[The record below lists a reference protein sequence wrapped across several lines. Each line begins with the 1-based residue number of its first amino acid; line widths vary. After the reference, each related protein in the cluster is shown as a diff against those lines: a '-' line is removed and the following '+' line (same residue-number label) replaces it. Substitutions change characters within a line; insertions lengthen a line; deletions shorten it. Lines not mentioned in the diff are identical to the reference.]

1 MIQRHKP
8 LIAISFMLILAALSC
23 SLGGRGASPLG
34 ETYQSDQ
41 GGFILQKVTEYEF
54 EETFGMVLMKAPGAD
69 PDVGPFIMVYGGL
82 MEEDLNSQDI
92 LDEMQTQAGDMKFN
106 STKKTKVDGIEGLL
120 VEFSGIEEDQVVKG
134 KLFVVAPR
142 PLQEFYIVAIAPEE
156 RWKELEPTFNLV
168 LKSVSFIDAQPF
180 EFGFEDL
187 DSIPDEDWEPT
198 EEIVDPDDVF
208 EAPMETVQVIR
219 QWAVRAE
226 ASSEYSSDDYSAM
239 QATGEPNVE
248 ACEENPLAWA
258 SEASDTEEYLILYFE
273 TPVNPTELIIY
284 QSHNPSQ
291 VVEIQ
296 FIDTVGETWMLWDG
310 DPYESQYCPDKWTH
324 TIDLDEVFYA
334 DTVVIWVDQSILGLG
349 WVEIDAVELVGY
361 PLDGTSAAAPDQG
374 EPAEPAQPTQPPV
387 GDIPSNYSGLMAGPV
402 YQGWINIVIGE
413 TMEADLDQ
421 IMTIPGK
428 KSTDSWKPRESH
440 KQTYLYEMPWDGMTG
455 FISVTTEGWVYK
467 MNVSSN
473 THPTD
478 FALATVNRSVY
489 DELNAIYNRDKVIPY
504 EVMANLLESPGFLRE
519 QYYREEDEMLVS
531 TYSWYNAAGDRM
543 TGIFFNGR
551 LTGMMGLNFIPAE

>member
-82 MEEDLNSQDI
+82 VEEDLNSQDI

-226 ASSEYSSDDYSAM
+226 ASSEYGSDDYSAM

-296 FIDTVGETWMLWDG
+296 FIDTAGETWMLWDG

-478 FALATVNRSVY
+478 FALATVNRTVY
-489 DELNAIYNRDKVIPY
+489 DELNAIFNRDKVIPY